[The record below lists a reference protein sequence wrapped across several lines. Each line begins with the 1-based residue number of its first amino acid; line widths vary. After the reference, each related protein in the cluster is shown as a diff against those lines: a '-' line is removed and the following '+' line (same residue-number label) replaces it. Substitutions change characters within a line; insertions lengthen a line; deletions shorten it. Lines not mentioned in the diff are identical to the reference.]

1 MEVLSYDMVIVGAGL
16 AGLRAAV
23 ECGRSARIAVI
34 SKTHPMRAQSVMAT
48 SLNAAFR
55 EGDSWQS
62 HMFDTVK
69 GSDYLGDQDA
79 IEVLCR
85 EGAEVSL
92 ELEEF
97 GVMYSRDGEGGYAD
111 KPSGS
116 GGQNYARS
124 IFAADKTGSF
134 ILRSLFGQCLRQE
147 IDILDEWVV
156 TKLVVDDH
164 RRAVGVTAFDLV
176 AGDVKFVRGKA
187 VVFCTGGCGQV
198 YGKSTNALNTTGD
211 GMVISFRAGAALK
224 DMEFIQFHPTSL
236 HRTNILMSEA
246 CRTSGGYLVNSGGE
260 RFMGRYAPEKLELAT
275 RDIVARSIQT
285 EINQG
290 RGIDG
295 KDFVFLDLRHLG
307 PEKIMK
313 YLPKNR
319 ELAIRFAGVDMIS
332 QCIPIQ
338 PAQHYSM
345 GGIKTDVDGRTG
357 IEGLFAA
364 GECACVSVQG
374 ANRLGGNSLLETVV
388 FGRRVGRTVMQW
400 CSQVDFPDVP
410 EEEIRAEESRL
421 LEMARRDGRGENAL
435 ALKRELGQVMIEKVG
450 IFRDKKGLE
459 EALERIEELR
469 RRMGNVEIVQK
480 SMIYNNELVEMIELD
495 NMITLAE
502 VVARGALRR
511 EESRGSHCRIDFPER
526 DDVNW
531 LKHTLAFA
539 GEDGI
544 FFEHEPVT
552 ITRFPP
558 KERTY

>member
-1 MEVLSYDMVIVGAGL
+1 MEVLTYDIVIVGAGL
-16 AGLRAAV
+16 TGLRAAV
-23 ECGRSARIAVI
+23 ACGGSAKVAVI

-55 EGDSWQS
+55 EGDSWES

-85 EGAEVSL
+85 EGAEVAL

-97 GVMYSRDGEGGYAD
+97 GVMYTRDIEGRFAD

-134 ILRSLFGQCLRQE
+134 ILRSLFSQCLKHK
-147 IDILDEWVV
+147 IDIFDEWVV
-156 TKLVVDDH
+156 TGLVVDSR
-164 RRAVGVTAFDLV
+164 RRAAGVTVLDLNK
-176 AGDVKFVRGKA
+176 GGIRFVRGKA

-198 YGKSTNALNTTGD
+198 YSKSTNALNTTGD
-211 GMVISFRAGAALK
+211 GMAVSFRAGAALK

-236 HRTNILMSEA
+236 NRTNILMSEA
-246 CRTSGGYLVNSGGE
+246 CRTSGGYLLNRDGD
-260 RFMGRYAPEKLELAT
+260 RFMGRYAPQKFELAT
-275 RDIVARSIQT
+275 RDIVARGIQT
-285 EINQG
+285 EINEG

-295 KDFVFLDLRHLG
+295 KDMVFLDLRHLG
-307 PEKIMK
+307 TEKIMK

-319 ELAIRFAGVDMIS
+319 ELAIRFAGVDMARD
-332 QCIPIQ
+332 CIPTQ

-345 GGIKTDVDGRTG
+345 GGIKTDIDGRTAV
-357 IEGLFAA
+357 EGLFAA

-388 FGRRVGRTVMQW
+388 FGRRVGKSVIEW
-400 CSQVDFPDVP
+400 CRQADLPKVR
-410 EEEIRAEESRL
+410 EIELAAEEIRISDL
-421 LEMARRDGRGENAL
+421 CRRDGKGENAS
-435 ALKRELGQVMIEKVG
+435 ALKRELGQVMFEKVG

-459 EALERIEELR
+459 QALEMIQVLR
-469 RRMGNVEIVQK
+469 ERSGRVGAVQK
-480 SMIYNNELVEMIELD
+480 SMLYNNEVVEMMELD
-495 NMITLAE
+495 NLLTIAE
-502 VVARGALRR
+502 VIARGALAR
-511 EESRGSHCRIDFPER
+511 EESRGSHYRTDFPER
-526 DDVNW
+526 DDARM

-539 GEDGI
+539 GECGVNFDY
-544 FFEHEPVT
+544 EPVT

-558 KERTY
+558 QKRSY